1 MSDMYVECLV
11 KAKSSALGKFFKVL
25 LIILTAIMVFFT
37 LLGFAVAFVVA
48 VVCGVGAYF
57 INLYTDIEY
66 EYLYLDRELTIDKV
80 MAKTKRKRVATYNL
94 DRIEVMAPVFSY
106 HLDNYKN
113 RQVKVKDYSIGYEE
127 KPDKRYAV
135 YYEGGE
141 KLILSPSEELVKVM
155 KNTSPRKIFMD

>member
-11 KAKSSALGKFFKVL
+11 KAKTNTLAKFFKVF
-25 LIILTAIMVFFT
+25 LIILTVIMAFFT
-37 LLGFAVAFVVA
+37 MLGFAVAFIVA
-48 VVCGVGAYF
+48 IVCGVGAYF
-57 INLYTDIEY
+57 VNLYSDIEY

-80 MAKTKRKRVATYNL
+80 MAKTKRKRIATYNL
-94 DRIEVMAPVFSY
+94 DRIEAMAPVYSY

-135 YYEGGE
+135 YYEGGD
-141 KLILSPSEELVKVM
+141 KLILSPSEDMVKVM
-155 KNTSPRKIFMD
+155 KNTAPRKIFMD